1 MRRKRKKSALEILVY
16 AVTFRW
22 LFCGL
27 ILIYKKLISPLFPP
41 TCIYTPTCSTYMLEA
56 IEKFG
61 VAKGTYLGTKRI
73 MRCVPWKKGGFDP
86 VPDNPKG
93 DMKWLF

>member
-1 MRRKRKKSALEILVY
+1 MKKKKKKINLFVEII
-16 AVTFRW
+16 TFRW
-22 LFCGL
+22 LFKGL
-27 ILIYKKLISPLFPP
+27 VLFYKKCISPLLPNV
-41 TCIYTPTCSTYMLEA
+41 CIYYPSCSTYMLEA

-61 VAKGTYLGTKRI
+61 AIKGIGLGLRRLS
-73 MRCVPWKKGGFDP
+73 RCVPWKEGGFDP

>member
-1 MRRKRKKSALEILVY
+1 MKKKRNALKVIKDI
-16 AVTFRW
+16 VTFRW
-22 LFCGL
+22 LFVGL
-27 ILIYKKLISPLFPP
+27 VMFYRKCISPLKPGV
-41 TCIYTPTCSTYMLEA
+41 CIYTPTCSAYMLEA

-61 VAKGTYLGTKRI
+61 VAKGVCMGIKRI
-73 MRCVPWKKGGFDP
+73 MRCVPWKEGGFDP

>member
-1 MRRKRKKSALEILVY
+1 MKKRKKTAKRIILDI
-16 AVTFRW
+16 VTFRW
-22 LFCGL
+22 LAVGL
-27 ILIYKKLISPLFPP
+27 IMFYRKCISPLTPP
-41 TCIYTPTCSTYMLEA
+41 TCIYYPSCSAYMLEA

-61 VAKGTYLGTKRI
+61 VVKGIFLGIKRLL
-73 MRCVPWKKGGFDP
+73 RCVPWEKGGFDP

>member
-1 MRRKRKKSALEILVY
+1 MIHFYQKR
-16 AVTFRW
+16 
-22 LFCGL
+22 
-27 ILIYKKLISPLFPP
+27 ISPLTPP
-41 TCIYTPTCSTYMLEA
+41 KCIYRPTCSAYTLEA

-61 VAKGTYLGTKRI
+61 TIKGVWLGIKRVA
-73 MRCVPWKKGGFDP
+73 RCVPWEKGGFDP

>member
-1 MRRKRKKSALEILVY
+1 MKAKKIIINII
-16 AVTFRW
+16 TFKW
-22 LFCGL
+22 LFVAL
-27 ILIYKKLISPLFPP
+27 ILFYRKVISPMTPGR
-41 TCIYTPTCSTYMLEA
+41 CIYYPTCSAYMLEA

-61 VAKGTYLGTKRI
+61 AIKGGFLGLKRLL
-73 MRCVPWKKGGFDP
+73 RCWPFMKGGFDP

>member
-1 MRRKRKKSALEILVY
+1 MKKKKKTAFEYFKYIVS
-16 AVTFRW
+16 FKW
-22 LFCGL
+22 LFKGL
-27 ILIYKKLISPLFPP
+27 VLFYKKCISPLTPDV
-41 TCIYTPTCSTYMLEA
+41 CIYYPTCSSYMLEA

-61 VAKGTYLGTKRI
+61 VIKGVSLGTRRI
-73 MRCVPWKKGGFDP
+73 LRCVPWNEGGFDP